1 MKSLFENTQIAFASK
16 SDAELKKSFVLFKL
30 ISSPVL
36 TKVGSAFIQF
46 LIKVGLPINF
56 LVRKTMFDHF
66 CVGTTLEESEI
77 TVKKLRANDIDS

>member
-1 MKSLFENTQIAFASK
+1 MKSIFENTQIAFASK

-46 LIKVGLPINF
+46 LIKFASDL
-56 LVRKTMFDHF
+56 
-66 CVGTTLEESEI
+66 
-77 TVKKLRANDIDS
+77 